1 MELLNLRAIPIAYE
15 RKAYN
20 IKLKELNIIKKT
32 KYREPQNGHS
42 LSKSISLL
50 DHKGL
55 SSLKK
60 FIIKKTDEYVRNV
73 LEIEDQVYLTQ
84 SWSTI
89 NTTNAYHKTHTHP
102 NTFISAVY
110 YAQCKDGFLCFDLPT
125 TSIRECL
132 NLQFTINKFNIYN
145 SQVWEMPVRTG
156 DIVFFPGHIRH
167 GSTVNRLA
175 EDRIVIGANFF
186 IKGKLGSEKFVDL
199 IGVQPLE
206 LKK

>member
-60 FIIKKTDEYVRNV
+60 FIIKKTDEYVCNV

-89 NTTNAYHKTHTHP
+89 NTTSASHKTHTHP

-145 SQVWEMPVRTG
+145 SQVWEMPVGTG

>member
-15 RKAYN
+15 RRAYN
-20 IKLKELNIIKKT
+20 ITSKELNIIKNT
-32 KYREPQNGHS
+32 PYRHSQIGHS

-50 DHKGL
+50 NHKGL

-60 FIIKKTDEYVRNV
+60 FILKKTNEYVRDV

-145 SQVWEMPVRTG
+145 SQVWELLVGTG

-186 IKGKLGSEKFVDL
+186 IKGKLGSKLNVDL

-206 LKK
+206 LKN